1 MGPRSGH
8 ACCITGLDNVNLRE
22 RDVQQSEVVSNPES
36 QNEHCSVFFSEL
48 VSLVSDY
55 IATTASS
62 LQESPRL
69 TQASSQ
75 DHLLAITLA
84 SARLRT
90 KLGLD
95 ALARFSSPTLR
106 ADPHVARA
114 VALVLDGI
122 EDQLS
127 LEPSIEQ
134 LIPCIVQVDQ
144 ELLEALQ
151 VPHEDD
157 ALPCEDLGQLITM
170 FTMMRRACFF
180 ILHAET
186 TTH

>member
-1 MGPRSGH
+1 M
-8 ACCITGLDNVNLRE
+8 
-22 RDVQQSEVVSNPES
+22 QQSEDVFNPES
-36 QNEHCSVFFSEL
+36 KNEQSSVLFSEL
-48 VSLVSDY
+48 VTLVSDY

-62 LQESPRL
+62 LQESPRV

-95 ALARFSSPTLR
+95 ALTRFSSLTLR
-106 ADPHVARA
+106 ADPNVANA
-114 VALVLDGI
+114 VASVLDGV
-122 EDQLS
+122 EDQFVMES
-127 LEPSIEQ
+127 SVEQ
-134 LIPCIVQVDQ
+134 LIDRIVQIDKD
-144 ELLEALQ
+144 LLEALQ
-151 VPHEDD
+151 VPQQDN
-157 ALPCEDLGQLITM
+157 APPSEDLGQLITM

-180 ILHAET
+180 ILHSET